1 MEKKRLIKEFSRL
14 IEDNQNII
22 FKVSRMYCNN
32 EICREDLFQEI
43 LLQLWKAFPT
53 YDRNRKYSTWMYRI
67 ALNTAISFF
76 RKSKS
81 EKIDFVENY
90 LETAAYNDNS
100 DEKNEDRKLL
110 FIAISK
116 LTKTERALIMLY
128 MDDCSYNEI
137 SEIIGISTSNVG
149 VKINRIKKKLKEYLK
164 ELSYEF

>member
-1 MEKKRLIKEFSRL
+1 MENTKLIKEFSRL
-14 IEDNQNII
+14 IEENQNII

-32 EICREDLFQEI
+32 KVCREDLFQEI
-43 LLQLWKAFPT
+43 LLHLWKAFPA

-67 ALNTAISFF
+67 ALNTAISQF

-81 EKIDFVENY
+81 EKIDFIKNY
-90 LETAAYNDNS
+90 PETAAYNENF
-100 DEKNEDRKLL
+100 DEKNEEIKLL

-116 LTKTERALIMLY
+116 LSKTEKAIIMLY
-128 MDDCSYNEI
+128 LDDCSYDEI

-164 ELSYEF
+164 ELSYGL